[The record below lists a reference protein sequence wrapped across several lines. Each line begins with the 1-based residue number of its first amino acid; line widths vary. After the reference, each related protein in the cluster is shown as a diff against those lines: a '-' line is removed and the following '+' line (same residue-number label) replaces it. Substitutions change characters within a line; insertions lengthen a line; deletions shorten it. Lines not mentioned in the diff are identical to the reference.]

1 MLYADGVELP
11 GGDVIVPGGLG
22 SVLDTILN
30 LLPSN
35 VVQTG
40 CLVNN
45 IDWSA
50 PDTIVVTTETGR
62 YSCDHVIITIPLGVL
77 KKSHKTLIT
86 PNLDDEK
93 VRRTL

>member
-22 SVLDTILN
+22 SVLETILN

-40 CLVNN
+40 CLVSN

-50 PDTIVVTTETGR
+50 PDTIVVTTETGGNKPTN
-62 YSCDHVIITIPLGVL
+62 SPP
-77 KKSHKTLIT
+77 S
-86 PNLDDEK
+86 
-93 VRRTL
+93 